1 MNTKE
6 CLDGTRKRT
15 DMKASEA
22 LRKNENNPFK
32 ELTNEARVKYE
43 ITYKSSLTYDFS
55 YLVLPLAEIA
65 QRLEDIGE

>member
-1 MNTKE
+1 
-6 CLDGTRKRT
+6 
-15 DMKASEA
+15 MKASEA